1 MGDKFE
7 IQDRRH
13 RDRVKMNY
21 PATYTRYDK
30 WGNPCDQKIAKVA
43 DVNLKG
49 VRLQSSFRVEPGEI
63 LDVTLALGDNLV
75 SFKGKTIH
83 ARLSEE
89 HDYEL
94 GVSIEDIDDEQRA
107 TLIRFLAQIPNLA
120 GN

>member
-1 MGDKFE
+1 
-7 IQDRRH
+7 
-13 RDRVKMNY
+13 MNY
-21 PATYTRYDK
+21 PATYALFDK
-30 WGNPCDQKIAKVA
+30 QGNPCDQKIAKVE

-75 SFKGKTIH
+75 SFRGKVIH

-94 GVSIEDIDDEQRA
+94 GVSIEDIGDDQRA
-107 TLIRFLAQIPNLA
+107 TLILFYSSFQR
-120 GN
+120 

>member
-1 MGDKFE
+1 MRDKSR

-21 PATYTRYDK
+21 PATYTRYDR
-30 WGNPCDQKIAKVA
+30 WGNPCDQKIVKVA
-43 DVNLKG
+43 DVNLEG
-49 VRLQSSFRVEPGEI
+49 VRLQSSFRLEPQDI
-63 LDVTLALGDNLV
+63 LDVTLALGENLI
-75 SFKGKTIH
+75 SFRGKVIH
-83 ARLSEE
+83 SRLSKE

-107 TLIRFLAQIPNLA
+107 TLIRFLSQIPNLA